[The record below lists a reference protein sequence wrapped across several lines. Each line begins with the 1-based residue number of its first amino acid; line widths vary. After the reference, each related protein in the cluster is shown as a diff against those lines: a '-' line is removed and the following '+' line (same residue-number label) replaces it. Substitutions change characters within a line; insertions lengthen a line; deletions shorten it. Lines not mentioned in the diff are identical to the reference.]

1 MVGPIKFNKKYHS
14 EWKVRAD
21 NKKLTIKR
29 SKLGAWT
36 KNMTIEV
43 HVQIHQWDAPKNL
56 RGRQRLTKEKSLS
69 QIIDLHD
76 LALGSDFYVPY
87 FGNPQQVDAQ
97 QGAADGG
104 ANQQGAAVLRRP
116 AAAAPKAKAAAAP
129 KAKAAARRRRPAA
142 ADTSESSSESS

>member
-1 MVGPIKFNKKYHS
+1 MVGPIKSNEKCNS

-21 NKKLTIKR
+21 NKKLTIRR

-43 HVQIHQWDAPKNL
+43 HVQIHQWDAPKDL

-76 LALGSDFYVPY
+76 LALGSDFHAPY
-87 FGNPQQVDAQ
+87 FGNPQQSQAQ

-116 AAAAPKAKAAAAP
+116 AAAAPKAKAAARRRRPAAAAAP
-129 KAKAAARRRRPAA
+129 KAKAAARNKN
-142 ADTSESSSESS
+142 